1 MVCRYAILS
10 ILYCVDNAG
19 RFLQNSENYTS
30 KITRRRFREFLH
42 DNLDLSEEIIM
53 DRIFKYFN
61 TESADDID
69 LEEWI
74 VGFNVIL
81 KGSHIY
87 LYQPAG
93 DSAMTSSCSCSTG
106 VQGAEIES
114 IVYNV

>member
-61 TESADDID
+61 TETQDDID

-74 VGFNVIL
+74 IGFNVIL
-81 KGSHIY
+81 KGYIIF
-87 LYQPAG
+87 
-93 DSAMTSSCSCSTG
+93 
-106 VQGAEIES
+106 V
-114 IVYNV
+114 